1 MQRKADAAAPAADAG
16 GSPPSQG
23 RGLQQL
29 FGRPG
34 AGDTKAPGDAE
45 GPPPAHLRS
54 SVERVT
60 GTSLGDVR
68 VHEGPGASSA
78 ARETGALA
86 FASGSD
92 VVLGA
97 PDGGGGISR
106 DRLLAHELVHT
117 AQQRSTAE
125 PHGSAEDAEREADA
139 GADAALSGQP
149 LSQPLRSAP
158 RGVPQRAPAPYDTTQ
173 FTLPSLPSGYTLAMI
188 TGELK
193 KKQSGTPPDIKSWT
207 ANGVKP
213 GSTEE
218 LYVLY
223 AIWQLAR
230 APRWGTESDLVTEIA
245 RGKKGA
251 IQVKISATGDA
262 VGTLVA
268 PAAPAA
274 AATFAT
280 VADAITGLKTK
291 FGLIDVI
298 GEKGQSWTVDQ
309 LNKVSGAWGRL
320 GDSEEAALSGYKLI
334 LTDNTLTGP
343 GGTHVDGLT
352 TRQDKTS
359 ADGLS
364 ASKTRE
370 IRFTAGMFDVDLTS
384 FVGDSSNAAPASFLT
399 IIHEAGH
406 AQETKLV
413 DDANTAEM
421 AALVETNK
429 AIVAG
434 NAAGANAVASRNTA
448 VLGHWNHFKP
458 ADQTASKPFVDALD
472 AAHKAIAAFR
482 IEPDPTKMA
491 ALESPAQAAVK
502 TRDTAK
508 AAVPAA
514 NPAHAKFATAVAD
527 QDAHLMA
534 ARNVLAKRQAKAAAA
549 TVTAAAKN
557 PAATSSKRLQAFVDF
572 VTTNGILP
580 VTQYA
585 TDNWPAKPAEFY
597 AEAFSLWHN
606 DPVFFASYSA
616 KLKTWFDNGN
626 HLK

>member
-1 MQRKADAAAPAADAG
+1 M
-16 GSPPSQG
+16 
-23 RGLQQL
+23 
-29 FGRPG
+29 
-34 AGDTKAPGDAE
+34 
-45 GPPPAHLRS
+45 
-54 SVERVT
+54 
-60 GTSLGDVR
+60 
-68 VHEGPGASSA
+68 
-78 ARETGALA
+78 
-86 FASGSD
+86 
-92 VVLGA
+92 
-97 PDGGGGISR
+97 
-106 DRLLAHELVHT
+106 
-117 AQQRSTAE
+117 
-125 PHGSAEDAEREADA
+125 
-139 GADAALSGQP
+139 
-149 LSQPLRSAP
+149 
-158 RGVPQRAPAPYDTTQ
+158 PQRAPAPYDTTQ
-173 FTLPSLPSGYTLAMI
+173 FTLPPLPSGYTLAMI

-193 KKQSGTPPDIKSWT
+193 KKQSATPPDIKSWT

-223 AIWQLAR
+223 AIWQLAST
-230 APRWGTESDLVTEIA
+230 ARWGTESDLVAEIA
-245 RGKKGA
+245 PGKKGA
-251 IQVKISATGDA
+251 IQVKISTAGDA
-262 VGTLVA
+262 VGTLDAAKA
-268 PAAPAA
+268 PQA

-291 FGLIDVI
+291 FGLTDVI

-320 GDSEEAALSGYKLI
+320 GASEATALSGYTLI

-343 GGTHVDGLT
+343 GGTHADGLT

-370 IRFTAGMFDVDLTS
+370 IRFTVGMFDVDLRS

-434 NAAGANAVASRNTA
+434 NGAGAKAVASRNTA

-502 TRDTAK
+502 ARDTAK

-514 NPAHAKFATAVAD
+514 NPAHAAFATAVAD
-527 QDAHLMA
+527 QDAHLAA
-534 ARNVLAKRQAKAAAA
+534 ARNVLAKRQAQAAASA
-549 TVTAAAKN
+549 VTTAAKN
-557 PAATSSKRLQAFVDF
+557 PAGTSSKRLQAFVDF
-572 VTTNGILP
+572 VTANGIQP

-585 TDNWPAKPAEFY
+585 KDNWPAKPAEFY
-597 AEAFSLWHN
+597 AEAFSLWHT
-606 DPVFFASYSA
+606 DPVFFASYST
-616 KLKTWFDNGN
+616 KLKTWFDDGN

>member
-1 MQRKADAAAPAADAG
+1 MSVQRIPDAADG
-16 GSPPSQG
+16 GGTPPSQSG
-23 RGLQQL
+23 TIQQL

-34 AGDTKAPGDAE
+34 PGHAKAPGDVE
-45 GPPPAHLRS
+45 STPPAHLRS
-54 SVERVT
+54 SVEQIT
-60 GTSLGDVR
+60 GSSLDDVR

-78 ARETGALA
+78 ARAAGALA

-92 VVLGA
+92 VVLGSA
-97 PDGGGGISR
+97 DGGGGISR

-125 PHGSAEDAEREADA
+125 PHGSTEDAEREADA
-139 GADAALSGQP
+139 GADAAMFGQP
-149 LSQPLRSAP
+149 LGQPLRSAP
-158 RGVPQRAPAPYDTTQ
+158 RGVPQRAPAPYDTTR
-173 FTLPSLPSGYTLAMI
+173 FTLPPLPSGYTLAMI

-193 KKQSGTPPDIKSWT
+193 KKQSATPPDIKRWA

-218 LYVLY
+218 IYVLY
-223 AIWQLAR
+223 AIWQLAS
-230 APRWGTESDLVTEIA
+230 AARWGSESDLVTEIGP
-245 RGKKGA
+245 GKKGA
-251 IQVKISATGDA
+251 IEVKISATGDA

-280 VADAITGLKTK
+280 EANAITGLKTK
-291 FGLIDVI
+291 FGLTDVI

-320 GDSEEAALSGYKLI
+320 GASETSALSGYKLI
-334 LTDNTLTGP
+334 LTDNNLTGP

-370 IRFTAGMFDVDLTS
+370 IRFTVGMFDADLAS

-399 IIHEAGH
+399 LIHEAGH
-406 AQETKLV
+406 AQETKVV

-434 NAAGANAVASRNTA
+434 NAAGTKAVASRNTA
-448 VLGHWNHFKP
+448 VHGHWNHFKP
-458 ADQTASKPFVDALD
+458 ADQTASKPFLDALD
-472 AAHKAIAAFR
+472 AANKAIGTFR
-482 IEPDPTKMA
+482 IEPDPTEMA
-491 ALESPAQAAVK
+491 ALEAPARTAVK

-514 NPAHAKFATAVAD
+514 NPVHAAFTTAVAD
-527 QDAHLMA
+527 QDAHLVA
-534 ARNVLAKRQAKAAAA
+534 ASNVLAKRQAQAAASA
-549 TVTAAAKN
+549 VTAAAKN
-557 PAATSSKRLQAFVDF
+557 PAGTSSKRLQVFVNF

-585 TDNWPAKPAEFY
+585 KDNWPAKPAEFY

-606 DPVFFASYSA
+606 DPVFFAAYSA
-616 KLKTWFDNGN
+616 KLKKWFDDGN